1 MISIHHCVVQ
11 NEAAAAC
18 GYEFNI
24 SRQPRSQKSFM
35 GQTRN
40 LLLGLKCYS
49 EGRYVGPFK
58 AHNSALVSPFR
69 EMKSRNLLWILAGLS
84 TLIFI
89 NLYFI

>member
-35 GQTRN
+35 GQTRTTYYWALN
-40 LLLGLKCYS
+40 VILKADML
-49 EGRYVGPFK
+49 
-58 AHNSALVSPFR
+58 AHLKRTIQRSCHLFAR
-69 EMKSRNLLWILAGLS
+69 
-84 TLIFI
+84 
-89 NLYFI
+89 